1 MPAPPPSS
9 TSSAARG
16 STPPCTVVGGGV
28 SGLAAAL
35 LLARRGVP
43 VEVLERAPSLGGL
56 AASAAFRGVP
66 CDLGSHR
73 LHPAAIKAPLLC
85 EMASD
90 GLFASRPRRG
100 RLVLGGRTAPYPP
113 RPLPLARALGVK
125 TTLATAAHLLW
136 RRRGPDL
143 DAAPSAWSDDQ
154 PGVDQGFEAFVIE
167 RVGKAAYDS
176 FYAPYARKVWGLPP
190 AELSQ
195 TVAKKRVSTSAPL
208 RALRGGRF
216 LYPRGGMASVIG
228 WFEER
233 LRMLGVPLHT
243 GFDGDPLDREGLVLW
258 SAPLAQLVPTELE
271 HRGLRLV
278 HLALPTERLSRVD
291 TWYVPEAH
299 FDFGR
304 VSELRNFSPL
314 LGRPGETILCVELP
328 QGGHPP
334 EVARSEPDLPTLLE
348 QLRAAG
354 ILPRG
359 MEPIEV
365 RQTWLPGVYPL
376 YRRGWRTQWR
386 ETLDRS
392 AALERVFPFGRQGL
406 FLHCNL
412 DHCAVIAAELVEHLV
427 DGGAAA
433 PWLARAGEFATMRV
447 RD

>member
-1 MPAPPPSS
+1 M
-9 TSSAARG
+9 
-16 STPPCTVVGGGV
+16 
-28 SGLAAAL
+28 SGLSAAL
-35 LLARRGVP
+35 LLARRGMP

-56 AASAAFRGVP
+56 AGGAAFRGVP

-73 LHPAAIKAPLLC
+73 LHPAATQAPLLS
-85 EMASD
+85 EMAAD
-90 GLFASRPRRG
+90 GLFVSRPRRG

-113 RPLPLARALGVK
+113 RPLPLARALGAR
-125 TTLATAAHLLW
+125 TTLATAAHLL
-136 RRRGPDL
+136 RRRFRPRL
-143 DAAPSAWSDDQ
+143 YAAPTSWSADSPDA
-154 PGVDQGFEAFVIE
+154 DQGFEDFVIA
-167 RVGKAAYDS
+167 RVGKAAYEA

-228 WFEER
+228 WLEAR
-233 LRMLGVPLHT
+233 LRERGVLIRT

-258 SAPLAQLVPTELE
+258 SAPLAHLVPTELE

-278 HLALPTERLSRVD
+278 HLAMPTERLSRTD
-291 TWYVPEAH
+291 TWYVPEAR

-304 VSELRNFSPL
+304 VSELRNFSPH
-314 LGRPGETILCVELP
+314 LGRPGETILCVEIP
-328 QGGHPP
+328 QGGRAP
-334 EVARSEPDLPTLLE
+334 EAARSEPELPALLE

-354 ILPRG
+354 IVPLG
-359 MEPIEV
+359 MQPIES

-376 YRRGWRTQWR
+376 YRRGWRTLWQDA
-386 ETLDRS
+386 LSRS
-392 AALERVFPFGRQGL
+392 AALDRVFPFGRQGL

-412 DHCAVIAAELVEHLV
+412 DHCTFMAAELARHLAAG
-427 DGGAAA
+427 DGVAS
-433 PWLARAGEFATMRV
+433 WLARADGFTALRV